1 MAPPPT
7 HRLGLAACRLG
18 VVFEAVCGSVAP
30 HARAEQVPRAAHAS
44 PPPESARAAV
54 PGAPVSIW
62 YRSSEGC
69 PDGAAFIAR
78 LSALGRQSALANVG
92 DHIDF
97 VVTLAARLT
106 MSAGR
111 LERQTA
117 RGTVAIR
124 ELEAA
129 RCEEVAEALA
139 LSLELALEPRTEP
152 AASVSAVPGD
162 TPRLP
167 NDAAARPS
175 SERTELPAAR
185 TLPAALDAT
194 PPAASGESSE
204 AEPPFRF
211 GAQGRVA
218 TGITPA
224 PAPGAA
230 LFVELG
236 DPADEVAARL
246 SLNGVYRET
255 TVASVELDVA
265 VVAARLDGCALGWR
279 TGVFSIRPCVGLD
292 VGLLAAGT
300 SGAAAHRD
308 RGLWASATGLL
319 RARWRIWRHVAPEIQ
334 LGVLAPFVRYAMG
347 SSTGADLFRTDAVG
361 LEGGLGARWSP

>member
-1 MAPPPT
+1 M
-7 HRLGLAACRLG
+7 LA
-18 VVFEAVCGSVAP
+18 EP
-30 HARAEQVPRAAHAS
+30 VPRAAHAS
-44 PPPESARAAV
+44 PPPESARVAV

-106 MSAGR
+106 TSAGR

-139 LSLELALEPRTEP
+139 LSLELALEPHTEP
-152 AASVSAVPGD
+152 AASVSAVRGD
-162 TPRLP
+162 TPKLP

-175 SERTELPAAR
+175 SERTELPPAR

-194 PPAASGESSE
+194 PLAASGESSE

-218 TGITPA
+218 TGISPA
-224 PAPGAA
+224 PAPGAT

-279 TGVFSIRPCVGLD
+279 TGVFSIGPCVGLD
-292 VGLLAAGT
+292 VGLLAAAPPALQRTGIEGFGPARRVCCGRAGASGGT
-300 SGAAAHRD
+300 LRPKSSWVCWCRSCVMRWALRRVRICSGPIRWDWRAGWARAGRRD
-308 RGLWASATGLL
+308 HP
-319 RARWRIWRHVAPEIQ
+319 ARPW
-334 LGVLAPFVRYAMG
+334 
-347 SSTGADLFRTDAVG
+347 T
-361 LEGGLGARWSP
+361 